1 MKKSKNQNP
10 NIKIKEQ
17 IEKLREEIRYH
28 DGLYYIENK
37 PKISD
42 REYDMLYKKLQKL
55 EAQHPELITS
65 DSPTQRVAG
74 APIEGFA
81 VVEHKVQML
90 SMDNTYSHEE
100 LRDFDGRVRKNLGS
114 EKYDYVVELKIDGVS
129 VSLTYENGIFIRGV
143 TRGDG
148 FRGDDVSVNLKTIRS
163 IPLKLHPPKDGKIPK
178 FMEVRG
184 EVYMKLKN
192 LEKINKEKEKT
203 GEELFANPRNAAAG
217 SLKLLD
223 PRIVAK
229 RGLDIFAHGIGYFEG
244 ALFKSQFELLEG
256 LKELGLKVN
265 PNYKRCTDM
274 DEVLKY
280 CDQWREKRKNLD
292 YDIDGMVV
300 KVNSFAQQKKLGAT
314 TKAPRWMIAYKFPAE
329 RVQTKLE
336 DIKVQVGRT
345 GTLTPVAI
353 LKPVFVAGT
362 TVSRATL
369 HNEDEIRRKDIMI
382 GDTIILEKAGEII
395 PQVVEVVK
403 SKRTGKER
411 KFVMPTK
418 CPVCKSPTKRVPGEV
433 AVRCENVFCPAQVKE
448 RLIHFASRSAMDIEG
463 LGEAMVEQ
471 LVDNKLVRDYGDV
484 YHLKFD
490 KVRSLERMG
499 DKSTQNLI
507 DAIQKSKD
515 NPLARLIY
523 AFGIRHVGVHAADI
537 LTRTFSSI
545 DELSKQS
552 VEDLTKIHEVGP
564 IIAQSIYE
572 FFQNP
577 TTKKVLEKLKKSGVK
592 FGEKRRAPVSAKFA
606 GKTFVFTGE
615 LKGYTRTEA
624 EELVR
629 NLGGV
634 ASSSVSKK
642 TDFVVV
648 GENPASKYD
657 KAKALGV
664 KIIDE
669 KGFDKM
675 VKEK

>member
-1 MKKSKNQNP
+1 MK
-10 NIKIKEQ
+10 KIKER
-17 IEKLREEIRYH
+17 IEKLRDEIRYH
-28 DGLYYIENK
+28 DRLYYIENK

-42 REYDMLYKKLQKL
+42 QEYDALYKKLQKL
-55 EAQHPELITS
+55 EARHPELITS

-100 LRDFDGRVRKNLGS
+100 LRDFDERVRKNLGS
-114 EKYDYVVELKIDGVS
+114 EKYDYIVELKIDGVS
-129 VSLTYENGIFIRGV
+129 VSLTYENGIFICGV

-148 FRGDDVSVNLKTIRS
+148 FKGDCVSVNLKTIKS
-163 IPLKLHPPKDGKIPK
+163 IPLKLYKPKNGNIPK

-184 EVYMKLKN
+184 EIYMKLKN

-244 ALFKSQFELLEG
+244 APFKSQFELLEG

-265 PNYKRCTDM
+265 PNYKRCADI

-280 CDQWREKRKNLD
+280 CDQWQEKRKNLD

-345 GTLTPVAI
+345 GTLTPVAV

-507 DAIQKSKD
+507 DAIQKSKN

-564 IIAQSIYE
+564 IMAQSIYE

-577 TTKKVLEKLKKSGVK
+577 TTKKVLEKLKKGGVK
-592 FGEKRRAPVSAKFA
+592 FEEKRRAPVSAKFA

-624 EELVR
+624 EEFVR
-629 NLGGV
+629 NLGGNT
-634 ASSSVSKK
+634 SSSVSKN

-648 GENPASKYD
+648 GENPGSKSD

-675 VKEK
+675 VKGK

>member
-1 MKKSKNQNP
+1 MK
-10 NIKIKEQ
+10 KIKEQ
-17 IEKLREEIRYH
+17 IEKLRDEIHYH
-28 DGLYYIENK
+28 DWLYYIENK

-42 REYDMLYKKLQKL
+42 QEYDALYKKLQKL
-55 EAQHPELITS
+55 EARHPELITS

-100 LRDFDGRVRKNLGS
+100 LRDFDERVRKNLGS

-129 VSLTYENGIFIRGV
+129 VSLTYENGIFICGV

-148 FRGDDVSVNLKTIRS
+148 FKGDCVSVNLKTIKS

-244 ALFKSQFELLEG
+244 APFKSQFELLEG

-265 PNYKRCTDM
+265 PNYKRCTDI

-280 CDQWREKRKNLD
+280 CDQWQEKRKNLD

-329 RVQTKLE
+329 QVQTKLE

-382 GDTIILEKAGEII
+382 GDTVILEKAGEII

-418 CPVCKSPTKRVPGEV
+418 CPVCKSPTKRVRGEV

-448 RLIHFASRSAMDIEG
+448 RLIHFTSRSAMDIEG

-471 LVDNKLVRDYGDV
+471 LVDNKLVHDYGDV
-484 YHLKFD
+484 YYLKID

-507 DAIQKSKD
+507 DAIQKSKN

-564 IIAQSIYE
+564 IMAQSIYE

-577 TTKKVLEKLKKSGVK
+577 TTKKVLEKLKKGGVK

-606 GKTFVFTGE
+606 GKTFVFTGK

-629 NLGGV
+629 NLGGA